1 MIPQRYLD
9 LYLRGLLFVTLTISG
24 NYISKTIGCEQRTL
38 LDNRIFKQFIL
49 LFIIY
54 NSLNYTRVGDTIN
67 PIYHII
73 NTLFIWLIYL
83 IFEKMSGRITLIL
96 VILLFITMI
105 TTQYKYYYETLSK
118 NEDDYSRLINVLI
131 VCEYIEVGL
140 FIMIL
145 LYGLIDYRYTT
156 DSKVKLNDFL
166 FNTKVRC

>member
-1 MIPQRYLD
+1 
-9 LYLRGLLFVTLTISG
+9 
-24 NYISKTIGCEQRTL
+24 
-38 LDNRIFKQFIL
+38 
-49 LFIIY
+49 
-54 NSLNYTRVGDTIN
+54 
-67 PIYHII
+67 
-73 NTLFIWLIYL
+73 
-83 IFEKMSGRITLIL
+83 
-96 VILLFITMI
+96 MI